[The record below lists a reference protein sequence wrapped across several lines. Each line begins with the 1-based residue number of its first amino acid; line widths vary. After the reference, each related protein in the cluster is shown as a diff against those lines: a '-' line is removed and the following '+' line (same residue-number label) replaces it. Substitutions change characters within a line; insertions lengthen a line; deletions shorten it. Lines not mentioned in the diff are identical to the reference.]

1 MSFLT
6 TNLAAMDRR
15 RPELAAELRK
25 LAADEDAGGADAAPC
40 LELKPTRSGLPS
52 ATLRG
57 AWLHSRYDPAA
68 EGEAFAEASLGAS
81 TELALLLGFGLGYAT
96 EAFLA
101 AGVSVVAVEPEARA
115 LRAALAA
122 RELGGALSHPGL
134 TLLAADAAEVAGGGA
149 AGLEAAVSAAID
161 GIEPRGLRLVEHPAY
176 ARLYPVEAERLRA
189 LAARYTEKDR
199 INEATLRRFGRRWV
213 RNLAANAALVPLVP
227 GIAELRDAYRGLP
240 ALILAAGPSLD
251 EALPLLGELRERAL
265 VICVDTALRSALR
278 AGVEPDYT
286 LVVDPQYWNA
296 RHLDRCEAPRS
307 ALVTEPAV
315 WPSALRGRWRAR
327 YLCSSLYPLGRYLE
341 ERCGKPKG
349 ALGAG
354 GSVSTSAWDFARQ
367 LGCSPIYLAGLDLS
381 FPGGHTHARASLFEQ
396 RALAEGHRLRPA
408 SDALFAAMR
417 GGRPY
422 QAPANGGGTVVSDR
436 RLSLYAWWFESRAAR
451 HPETRSRTLSRG
463 GLRIAGLPLAELG
476 EPLALAPRRAEI
488 DAIGARLTAA
498 AGEERAEASAV
509 RALAGLVAELR
520 RVERLCLRGLA
531 LAESGDLEGLAALD
545 AELLASEAKDVVG
558 FLFSSVDELVGARAT
573 SLAESLA
580 QSTRLYR
587 AAAESA
593 RWHAEIL
600 GAAGPT

>member
-1 MSFLT
+1 MSALE
-6 TNLAAMDRR
+6 TNLAALGVR
-15 RPELAAELRK
+15 RPELAAALRG
-25 LAADEDAGGADAAPC
+25 LAADGEAGGAASA

-68 EGEAFAEASLGAS
+68 EGKAFSEAALGSA

-96 EAFLA
+96 EALLA
-101 AGVSVVAVEPEARA
+101 AGVSVVAVEPELGV
-115 LRAALAA
+115 LREALAS

-134 TLLAADAAEVAGGGA
+134 TLLAADEAS
-149 AGLEAAVSAAID
+149 GLEAAVSAAID
-161 GIEPRGLRLVEHPAY
+161 GIEPRRLRLAEHPAY
-176 ARLYPVEAERLRA
+176 ARLYPAEAERLRS

-213 RNLAANAALVPLVP
+213 RNLAANAALVPRLS

-251 EALPLLGELRERAL
+251 EALPYLGELRERAL

-278 AGVEPDYT
+278 AGIEPDYT
-286 LVVDPQYWNA
+286 VVVDPQYWNA

-315 WPSALRGRWRAR
+315 WPAALRGRWRAR

-341 ERCGKPKG
+341 ERCAKPKG

-381 FPGGHTHARASLFEQ
+381 FPGGYTHARASLFEQ
-396 RALAEGHRLRPA
+396 RALAEGGRLRPA

-422 QAPANGGGTVVSDR
+422 RAPANDGGSVVSDR

-463 GLRIAGLPLAELG
+463 GLRIGGLPLAEL
-476 EPLALAPRRAEI
+476 EELLALPPRRGEI
-488 DAIGARLTAA
+488 DAIGARLTEA
-498 AGEERAEASAV
+498 AGEGRAEASALG
-509 RALAGLVAELR
+509 ALAGLVAELS
-520 RVERLCLRGLA
+520 RVEGLCLRGLA
-531 LAESGDLEGLAALD
+531 LAESGDLDGLAALD

-573 SLAESLA
+573 NLDESLA

-587 AAAESA
+587 ALAESA

-600 GAAGPT
+600 GAPRPRSEFYPRR

>member
-1 MSFLT
+1 MSFLE
-6 TNLAAMDRR
+6 TNLAALASR
-15 RPELAAELRK
+15 RPELAAALRD
-25 LAADEDAGGADAAPC
+25 LPVGAGAGADGGPTA
-40 LELKPTRSGLPS
+40 LELKPTRSGRPS

-57 AWLHSRYDPAA
+57 SWLHSRYDPAA
-68 EGEAFAEASLGAS
+68 EAKAFADASVGAS
-81 TELALLLGFGLGYAT
+81 TELALLFGFGLGYAT
-96 EAFLA
+96 EALLA
-101 AGVSVVAVEPEARA
+101 AGVSVVAVEPELGV
-115 LRAALAA
+115 LREALAA
-122 RELGGALSHPGL
+122 RELGAALSSPLL
-134 TLLAADAAEVAGGGA
+134 TILAADAAGSGGGA
-149 AGLEAAVSAAID
+149 AELEAAVSAAID
-161 GIEPRGLRLVEHPAY
+161 GIEPRSLRLAEHPAY
-176 ARLYPVEAERLRA
+176 ARLYPAEAERLRS

-213 RNLAANAALVPLVP
+213 RNLAANAALVPLLP

-251 EALPLLGELRERAL
+251 EALPYLRRLGDRAL
-265 VICVDTALRSALR
+265 VISVDTALRSALR

-286 LVVDPQYWNA
+286 VVVDPQYWNA
-296 RHLDRCEAPRS
+296 RHLDRCSAPRS

-315 WPSALRGRWRAR
+315 WPAALRGRWRAR

-396 RALAEGHRLRPA
+396 RALAEGSRLRPA
-408 SDALFAAMR
+408 SGALFAAMR

-422 QAPANGGGTVVSDR
+422 RAPANDGGSVVSDR

-463 GLRIAGLPLAELG
+463 GLRIPGLPLVELG
-476 EPLALAPRRAEI
+476 ELLAMPPRRAEI

-498 AGEERAEASAV
+498 AGEGRAEAQASE
-509 RALAGLVAELR
+509 ALAGLVAELR

-531 LAESGDLEGLAALD
+531 FAESGDLDGLADLD
-545 AELLASEAKDVVG
+545 AELLASEAKDVAG

-573 SLAESLA
+573 NLEESMA

-587 AAAESA
+587 ALAESA
-593 RWHAEIL
+593 RWHAELL
-600 GAAGPT
+600 GGAGRH

>member
-1 MSFLT
+1 VSFLER
-6 TNLAAMDRR
+6 NLAALEGR
-15 RPELAAELRK
+15 RPELAAKLRR
-25 LAADEDAGGADAAPC
+25 LAADEGTGADGDAPA
-40 LELKPTRSGLPS
+40 LELKPTRTGRPS

-57 AWLHSRYDPAA
+57 AWLHSRYDPVA
-68 EGEAFAEASLGAS
+68 EAKAFADASVSAS
-81 TELALLLGFGLGYAT
+81 TELALLFGFGLGYAT
-96 EAFLA
+96 EALLA
-101 AGVSVVAVEPEARA
+101 AGVSVVAVEPELGV
-115 LRAALAA
+115 LREALAV
-122 RELGGALSHPGL
+122 RELGGALSSPLL
-134 TLLAADAAEVAGGGA
+134 TILVADALDGTAGGTEE
-149 AGLEAAVSAAID
+149 LEAAVSAAID
-161 GIEPRGLRLVEHPAY
+161 GIEPRSLRWAEHPAY
-176 ARLYPVEAERLRA
+176 ARLYPAEAERLRS

-213 RNLAANAALVPLVP
+213 RNLAANAALVPLLP

-251 EALPLLGELRERAL
+251 EALPYLGELRERAL
-265 VICVDTALRSALR
+265 VISVDTALRSALR

-286 LVVDPQYWNA
+286 VVVDPQYWNA
-296 RHLDRCEAPRS
+296 RHLDRCYAPRC

-396 RALAEGHRLRPA
+396 RALAEGERLRPA

-422 QAPANGGGTVVSDR
+422 RAPANDGGTVVSDR

-463 GLRIAGLPLAELG
+463 GLRIAGLPLAEL
-476 EPLALAPRRAEI
+476 EELLALPPRRAEI

-498 AGEERAEASAV
+498 ASEGWAEASASG
-509 RALAGLVAELR
+509 ALAGLVAELR
-520 RVERLCLRGLA
+520 RVEGLCLRGLA
-531 LAESGDLEGLAALD
+531 LAESGDLDGLAALD
-545 AELLASEAKDVVG
+545 AELLASEAKDVAG
-558 FLFSSVDELVGARAT
+558 FLFSSVDELVGVRAT
-573 SLAESLA
+573 NLEQSMA

-587 AAAESA
+587 ALAESA
-593 RWHAEIL
+593 RWHAELL
-600 GAAGPT
+600 GSSGLN